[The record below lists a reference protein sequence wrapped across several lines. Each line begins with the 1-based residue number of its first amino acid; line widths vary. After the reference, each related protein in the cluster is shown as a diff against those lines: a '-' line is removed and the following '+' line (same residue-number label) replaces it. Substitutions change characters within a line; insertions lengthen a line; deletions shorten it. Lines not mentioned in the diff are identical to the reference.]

1 MPSSRQ
7 GLLEAGADRI
17 LLKISQTENPKL
29 KANCSR
35 SLKNLSSD
43 ATETIEEGAVAALIA
58 MSLEVPSLLSLP
70 SHLSSLFLP
79 FPSSQGKAGNKN
91 AEDIEI
97 PNISKIRNISFNDLK
112 SSPEDPIAS
121 GIDSEPWKM
130 QVELWKAEAAGRGPP
145 APEPPTMTT
154 ESSVD
159 HPSTVDDL
167 DAGDG
172 EIARTKMAFAKMQT
186 PFELRDSYGF
196 DDRDFEI
203 HEEEIAPEEQDDASE
218 EFEEDTERFDRER
231 SPSNG
236 GGVLSSARSDQLEVE
251 KMTSH
256 DEDSYNPAAV
266 YENEELDLAPK
277 PKSKSKKKRGMAKTK
292 SQEGVGAGGMA
303 VSEAAVA
310 ELGLY

>member
-1 MPSSRQ
+1 M
-7 GLLEAGADRI
+7 
-17 LLKISQTENPKL
+17 K
-29 KANCSR
+29 
-35 SLKNLSSD
+35 
-43 ATETIEEGAVAALIA
+43 
-58 MSLEVPSLLSLP
+58 
-70 SHLSSLFLP
+70 
-79 FPSSQGKAGNKN
+79 
-91 AEDIEI
+91 
-97 PNISKIRNISFNDLK
+97 
-112 SSPEDPIAS
+112 
-121 GIDSEPWKM
+121 
-130 QVELWKAEAAGRGPP
+130 VELWKAEAAGRGPP

-203 HEEEIAPEEQDDASE
+203 HEEEMAPEEQDDASE
-218 EFEEDTERFDRER
+218 EFEEDTERYDGDR
-231 SPSNG
+231 SPQNG
-236 GGVLSSARSDQLEVE
+236 MPSSARSATGAGADQQPEVMSLE
-251 KMTSH
+251 KMTSR

-277 PKSKSKKKRGMAKTK
+277 PKSKSKKKRAMAKTK
-292 SQEGVGAGGMA
+292 SQDGVGAGGMA
-303 VSEAAVA
+303 VSEAAAA

>member
-7 GLLEAGADRI
+7 SLLDAGADRI
-17 LLKISQTENPKL
+17 LLKLSQTENPKL

-43 ATETIEEGAVAALIA
+43 ASETIEEGAVAALIA
-58 MSLEVPSLLSLP
+58 MSLE
-70 SHLSSLFLP
+70 
-79 FPSSQGKAGNKN
+79 GKSGNKN

-97 PNISKIRNISFNDLK
+97 PNIVKVRNISFEDLR
-112 SSPEDPIAS
+112 SNGEDQIDS
-121 GIDSEPWKM
+121 GINVNSWQMKLEVWRGD
-130 QVELWKAEAAGRGPP
+130 AAGRGPS

-172 EIARTKMAFAKMQT
+172 DVARTKMAFAKMQT

-203 HEEEIAPEEQDDASE
+203 HEEEVMPDEQDDASE
-218 EFEEDTERFDRER
+218 EYEDDPEFHENKDK
-231 SPSNG
+231 SYDGIN
-236 GGVLSSARSDQLEVE
+236 SARSDQQHSPSQQSPTHGENSTNAFIE
-251 KMTSH
+251 KIQSR

-266 YENEELDLAPK
+266 YDNEELEPVTK
-277 PKSKSKKKRGMAKTK
+277 PKSKSKINK
-292 SQEGVGAGGMA
+292 
-303 VSEAAVA
+303 
-310 ELGLY
+310 